1 MDSYDMTSLD
11 SKMIIY
17 YDPSFPTS
25 LKTLHRNIKSPKSE
39 NNKSSFPQSRLT
51 ELLKSGA

>member
-1 MDSYDMTSLD
+1 MTSLD